1 MEEKKHDAATT
12 PPFKLSRRAFL
23 KATGTVGAGL
33 IVAGCAPPVQ
43 PAATP
48 VPPTTA
54 PAADTPTAVP
64 AVITTKQGLAEG
76 KIGGP
81 TGFEGAERYQYGPDD
96 PAGRA
101 MLALQQLPPDK
112 KPETLVVMHPSGA
125 VGHYNV
131 PFPEGAP
138 TAQQI
143 FEEECGIKLDIAG
156 VNENE
161 QFQKIIQD
169 TTTKAGQYD
178 IYSFWGNNRGTLA
191 EAGAFL
197 VLDEFVDQYKPEWDK
212 HYVGGQ
218 LTVESYAKYAGKYV
232 CVSFDGDY
240 QSWNYRTD
248 LFEDPK
254 EQADFKAKYGW
265 DLQWPETWEQLDQLA
280 EFFHR
285 PDQNLLGCT
294 DIRNPI
300 WGLTN
305 WVQRYASFANPAQ
318 MYFDPETGNALI
330 NSEAGIKASQEYAD
344 TMAYKSKDALSWGW
358 PEQYA
363 NMAAGGTAITCAFPN
378 MPKFL
383 DNPGNPDSQIVGKLR
398 TGLAPGRIVDGK
410 LIRRTV
416 WWPNITL
423 AVSTQTKYP
432 EAAYLFLQW
441 ADSPSMFT
449 FMVGNPAGYYDPF
462 QVSDFKDPVVVGSY
476 HEYHVPTMTASIEHS
491 VPPLNLNGASE
502 YETALDN
509 NLQAVISGKKT
520 AEQAMQDAA
529 AEWEKI
535 TDRLGRDKQIA
546 AIAAQV
552 SAYSTVTDTPTIQ
565 QG

>member
-1 MEEKKHDAATT
+1 MEKKKNRTVSQ
-12 PPFKLSRRAFL
+12 PVRKLSRREFL
-23 KATGTVGAGL
+23 RITGVAGAGL
-33 IVAGCAPPVQ
+33 IAAGCVPQAVPAPASPTEAPAATSAPAVVQ
-43 PAATP
+43 PAKA
-48 VPPTTA
+48 
-54 PAADTPTAVP
+54 
-64 AVITTKQGLAEG
+64 GLAPG
-76 KIGGP
+76 MIGGP
-81 TGFEGAERYQYGPDD
+81 TGFDGAERYQYGPDS

-101 MLALQQLPPDK
+101 IEALKALPADK
-112 KPETLVVMHPSGA
+112 KPEQLVIMHPSGA

-138 TAQQI
+138 TSQQV
-143 FEEECGIKLDIAG
+143 FEEETGIKLDIVG

-169 TTTKAGQYD
+169 ATTKAGQYD

-212 HYVGGQ
+212 YYVGGQ
-218 LTVESYAKYAGKYV
+218 LTVESQAKYAGQYV

-240 QSWNYRTD
+240 QSWDYRLD
-248 LFEDPK
+248 LFED
-254 EQADFKAKYGW
+254 EQNQKDFKAQYGW

-280 EFFHR
+280 EFFTR

-318 MYFDPETGNALI
+318 MYFDPETGDALI
-330 NSEAGIKASQEYAD
+330 NSEAGIKAAQEYAD
-344 TMAYKSKDALSWGW
+344 TMKFKSADALSWGW

-363 NMAAGGTAITCAFPN
+363 NMAAGGAAITCAFPN

-383 DNPGNPDSQIVGKLR
+383 DNPDNADSQVVGKLR
-398 TGLAPGRIVDGK
+398 TGLSPGRIIDGK

-423 AVSTQTKYP
+423 AVSTQSQYP

-462 QVSDFKDPVVVGSY
+462 QKSDFEDPVVVGSY
-476 HEYHVPTMTASIEHS
+476 HDYHVPTMVSSIEHS

-509 NLQAVISGKKT
+509 NLQAVIAGQKT
-520 AEQAMQDAA
+520 AEQAMADAA
-529 AEWEKI
+529 AEWDVI
-535 TDRLGRDKQIA
+535 TDRLGREKQVEVIA
-546 AIAAQV
+546 SQV
-552 SAYSTVTDTPTIQ
+552 AAYSTVEDTPTIQ
-565 QG
+565 AG

>member
-1 MEEKKHDAATT
+1 MERQVRSTR
-12 PPFKLSRRAFL
+12 LSRRDFL
-23 KATGTVGAGL
+23 RTAGIVGAGL
-33 IVAGCAPPVQ
+33 VASAYV
-43 PAATP
+43 
-48 VPPTTA
+48 A
-54 PAADTPTAVP
+54 PAQAASRADSPVYAP
-64 AVITTKQGLAEG
+64 AVLQGEKPGLAEG
-76 KIGGP
+76 MIGGP
-81 TGFEGAERYQYGPDD
+81 TGYEGAERYQYGPDS
-96 PAGRA
+96 PAGRS
-101 MLALQQLPPDK
+101 MLALKELPADK
-112 KPETLVVMHPSGA
+112 KPEQLVIMHPSGA
-125 VGHYNV
+125 VGHWNV

-138 TAQQI
+138 TAQQV
-143 FEEECGIKLDIAG
+143 FEEECGIKIDIVG

-169 TTTKAGQYD
+169 TTTQAGQYD

-197 VLDEFVDQYKPEWDK
+197 VLDDFVAQYTPEWEK
-212 HYVGGQ
+212 YYAGGQ
-218 LTVESYAKYAGKYV
+218 LTVESYAKYASNYV

-240 QSWNYRTD
+240 QSWDYRKD

-265 DLQWPETWEQLDQLA
+265 DLQWPETIEQLDQVA
-280 EFFHR
+280 EFFTR

-294 DIRNPI
+294 DIRNSV

-305 WVQRYASFANPAQ
+305 WVQRYASFANPSQ
-318 MYFDPETGNALI
+318 MYFDPQTGNALI
-330 NSEAGIKASQEYAD
+330 NSEAGIKATQEYAD
-344 TMAYKSKDALSWGW
+344 TMKYKSPDAVSWGW

-363 NMAAGGTAITCAFPN
+363 NFAAGGAAVTCAFPN

-383 DNPGNPDSQIVGKLR
+383 DNPDNADSKIVGKLR
-398 TGLAPGRIVDGK
+398 TGLAPGRIIDGK

-423 AVSTQTKYP
+423 AVSTQSMYP
-432 EAAYLFLQW
+432 EASYLFLQW
-441 ADSPSMFT
+441 AGSSPMFT

-462 QVSDFKDPVVVGSY
+462 QTQNFTDPVVVASY
-476 HEYHVPTMTASIEHS
+476 HEYHVPTMVSSIEHS

-509 NLQAVISGKKT
+509 AVQAVIAGKKT
-520 AEQAMQDAA
+520 AEQAMADCA
-529 AEWEKI
+529 AEWETI
-535 TDRLGRDKQIA
+535 TDRLGREKQIA

-552 SAYSTVTDTPTIQ
+552 AAYATVVDTPTIEK
-565 QG
+565 G

>member
-1 MEEKKHDAATT
+1 MGKEKRRDGRS
-12 PPFKLSRRAFL
+12 LSRREFL
-23 KATGTVGAGL
+23 RIAGLAGAGVVAAACAPAPTTEAPKATEAAKATEAPKPTEAPTV
-33 IVAGCAPPVQ
+33 VK
-43 PAATP
+43 PA
-48 VPPTTA
+48 
-54 PAADTPTAVP
+54 
-64 AVITTKQGLAEG
+64 KQGLAAG

-101 MLALQQLPPDK
+101 MAALQQLPADK
-112 KPETLVVMHPSGA
+112 KPEKLVVMHPSGA
-125 VGHYNV
+125 VGHWNV

-138 TAQQI
+138 TSQQV
-143 FEEECGIKLDIAG
+143 FEEETGIKLD
-156 VNENE
+156 VVSTNENE

-169 TTTKAGQYD
+169 TTTKAAQYD
-178 IYSFWGNNRGTLA
+178 VYSFWGNNRGTLA
-191 EAGAFL
+191 EAGAFF
-197 VLDEFVDQYKPEWDK
+197 VLDDFVAQYKPEWEK
-212 HYVGGQ
+212 YYEGGQ

-232 CVSFDGDY
+232 CVCFDGDY
-240 QSWNYRTD
+240 QSWNYRKD

-294 DIRNPI
+294 DIRNSI

-305 WVQRYASFANPAQ
+305 WVQRYASFANPAM
-318 MYFDPETGNALI
+318 MYFDPQTGKPMI
-330 NSEAGIKASQEYAD
+330 NSEAGVKATQEYAD
-344 TMAYKSKDALSWGW
+344 TMKFKSPDAVSWGW

-383 DNPGNPDSQIVGKLR
+383 DNAGNPDSKIVGKLR

-441 ADSPSMFT
+441 AGSASMFT

-476 HEYHVPTMTASIEHS
+476 HEYHVPTMTSSIEHS

-509 NLQAVISGKKT
+509 NVQAVISGKKT
-520 AEQAMQDAA
+520 AEQAMADCEK
-529 AEWEKI
+529 EWETI
-535 TDRLGRDKQIA
+535 TDRLGRDKQVA

-552 SAYSTVTDTPTIQ
+552 AAYSTVVDTPKIKM
-565 QG
+565 G

>member
-1 MEEKKHDAATT
+1 MEDQKHSQKVIT
-12 PPFKLSRRAFL
+12 RRDFL
-23 KATGTVGAGL
+23 RVAGLVGASAA
-33 IVAGCAPPVQ
+33 VAACAPQ
-43 PAATP
+43 PTP
-48 VPPTTA
+48 TPAPTKAPPPPTAA
-54 PAADTPTAVP
+54 PAPTAVP
-64 AVITTKQGLAEG
+64 AVVSTKKGLASG
-76 KIGGP
+76 MIGGP
-81 TGFEGAERYQYGPDD
+81 VGFNGAERYQYAANS

-101 MLALQQLPPDK
+101 MEALKALPKEK
-112 KPETLVVMHPSGA
+112 KPAKLTVMHPSGA
-125 VGHYNV
+125 VGHWNV

-138 TAQQI
+138 TAQQV
-143 FEEECGIKLDIAG
+143 FEEETGIKLDIAG

-178 IYSFWGNNRGTLA
+178 VYSFWGNNRGTLA

-197 VLDEFVDQYKPEWDK
+197 VLDDFVAKHKPEWDK
-212 HYVGGQ
+212 AYVGGQ

-240 QSWNYRTD
+240 QSWNYRKD
-248 LFEDPK
+248 LFEDPT
-254 EQADFKAKYGW
+254 EQKNFKAKYGW

-285 PDQNLLGCT
+285 PDKNLLGCT

-305 WVQRYASFANPAQ
+305 WIQRYACFTNPAQ
-318 MYFDPETGNALI
+318 MYFDPKTGNALI
-330 NSEAGIKASQEYAD
+330 NSPAGIKATQEYAD
-344 TMAYKSKDALSWGW
+344 TMNFKSKDALTWGW

-383 DNPGNPDSQIVGKLR
+383 DAAGNKDSKIVGKLR

-476 HEYHVPTMTASIEHS
+476 HEYHVPTMTSSIEHS

-509 NLQAVISGKKT
+509 NVQAVIAGKKS
-520 AEQAMQDAA
+520 AEQAMKDAA
-529 AEWEKI
+529 DEWNKI
-535 TDRLGRDKQIA
+535 TDRLGREKQVA

-552 SAYSTVTDTPTIQ
+552 AAYSTVVDTPKITKS
-565 QG
+565 

>member
-1 MEEKKHDAATT
+1 MMEDKKNAAGAI
-12 PPFKLSRRAFL
+12 PARKLSRREFL
-23 KATGTVGAGL
+23 QVTGVVGAGL
-33 IVAGCAPPVQ
+33 VAAGCAPIVQ
-43 PAATP
+43 TTPA
-48 VPPTTA
+48 A
-54 PAADTPTAVP
+54 PAADSAAASAP
-64 AVITTKQGLAEG
+64 AVVKPAKAGLAAG

-101 MLALQQLPPDK
+101 IEALKALPADK
-112 KPETLVVMHPSGA
+112 KPAQLTVMHPSGA

-138 TAQQI
+138 TPQQV
-143 FEEECGIKLDIAG
+143 FEEETGIKLDIVG

-191 EAGAFL
+191 EAGAFF
-197 VLDEFVDQYKPEWDK
+197 VLDDIVAQYKPEWEK
-212 HYVGGQ
+212 HYVGGL
-218 LTVESYAKYAGKYV
+218 LTVESYAKYGGKYV

-240 QSWNYRTD
+240 QSWNYRKD
-248 LFEDPK
+248 LFEDAQNQK
-254 EQADFKAKYGW
+254 DFKAKYGW

-280 EFFHR
+280 EFFTR

-294 DIRNPI
+294 DIRNPV

-305 WVQRYASFANPAQ
+305 WVQRYACFANPAQ
-318 MYFDPETGNALI
+318 MYFDPQTGNALI
-330 NSEAGIKASQEYAD
+330 NSEAGIQATQEYAD
-344 TMAYKSKDALSWGW
+344 TMKYKSKDAVSWGW

-383 DNPGNPDSQIVGKLR
+383 DNPDNKDSQIVGKLA
-398 TGLAPGRIVDGK
+398 TGLAPGRIIDGK

-423 AVSTQTKYP
+423 AVSTQTQYP

-476 HEYHVPTMTASIEHS
+476 HEYHVPTMVSSIEHS

-509 NLQAVISGKKT
+509 NVQAVIAGKKT
-520 AEQAMQDAA
+520 AEQAMADAA

-535 TDRLGRDKQIA
+535 TDRLGRDKQIEV
-546 AIAAQV
+546 IAAQAA
-552 SAYSTVTDTPTIQ
+552 AYSTVVDTLTIQ